1 MILSSG
7 FEVRGVLAWYPETGF
22 LEAWLP
28 GLYYLFAIICKEFL
42 SLIMSPRVLLLPSN
56 WLLLLFSCI
65 SSLLLYPLYLSDLLM
80 SQQLPLP

>member
-7 FEVRGVLAWYPETGF
+7 CEVRGVLVWYSETGF
-22 LEAWLP
+22 LQAWLP
-28 GLYYLFAIICKEFL
+28 GLHYLFAIISKEFL
-42 SLIMSPRVLLLPSN
+42 SLIMSPRVLLLPSH
-56 WLLLLFSCI
+56 WLLLLFSRI